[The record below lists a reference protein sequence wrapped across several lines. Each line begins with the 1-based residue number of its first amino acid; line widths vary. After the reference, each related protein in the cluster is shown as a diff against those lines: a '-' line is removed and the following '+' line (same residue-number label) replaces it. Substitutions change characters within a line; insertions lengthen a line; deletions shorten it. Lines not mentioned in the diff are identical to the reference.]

1 MKLGLK
7 EKRRGRSAREDRV
20 EKKKSRDGPFP
31 GGIPQVVRR
40 REDRDDLPQSW
51 QPVESMEEARSARE
65 RRRTEEERDATHI
78 DHLRDEREK
87 RRLEQPLSFLVRS
100 FLPELRNAVG
110 YLGEE
115 RDDLG
120 GATRK
125 KK

>member
-7 EKRRGRSAREDRV
+7 EKRRGRSAREDRG

-31 GGIPQVVRR
+31 GGIPQVVRH